1 MAIPDCTADKLRKLI
16 AGYLGVDASRIT
28 DEAHLSD
35 DLGIEWLDQIELLLI
50 IEDEFAGI
58 QFSDPPAIELVG
70 DLLRYIEMTSTQL
83 GGSLSAKP
91 FAPSRV
97 QTEAEHCRTGGARRK
112 PVRNAVASPR
122 ASSLLS

>member
-1 MAIPDCTADKLRKLI
+1 MADCTADRLRKLI
-16 AGYLGVDASRIT
+16 AGYLGVEPSRVT

-70 DLLRYIEMTSTQL
+70 DLLRYIEMTSTRSNL
-83 GGSLSAKP
+83 ISA
-91 FAPSRV
+91 A
-97 QTEAEHCRTGGARRK
+97 A
-112 PVRNAVASPR
+112 
-122 ASSLLS
+122 

>member
-1 MAIPDCTADKLRKLI
+1 MPDCTADKLRKLI
-16 AGYLGVDASRIT
+16 ADYLGVDASRVT

-70 DLLRYIEMTSTQL
+70 DLLRHIEMTSIRSNL
-83 GGSLSAKP
+83 ISA
-91 FAPSRV
+91 A
-97 QTEAEHCRTGGARRK
+97 A
-112 PVRNAVASPR
+112 
-122 ASSLLS
+122 

>member
-1 MAIPDCTADKLRKLI
+1 MPDCTADRLRKLI
-16 AGYLGVDASRIT
+16 AGYLRVDPSRVT

-70 DLLRYIEMTSTQL
+70 DLLRYIEMTNITQSNL
-83 GGSLSAKP
+83 ISA
-91 FAPSRV
+91 A
-97 QTEAEHCRTGGARRK
+97 A
-112 PVRNAVASPR
+112 
-122 ASSLLS
+122 

>member
-1 MAIPDCTADKLRKLI
+1 MAIPDCTADKLGKLI

-28 DEAHLSD
+28 DGAHLSD

-70 DLLRYIEMTSTQL
+70 DLLRYIEMTSTQSNL
-83 GGSLSAKP
+83 ISA
-91 FAPSRV
+91 A
-97 QTEAEHCRTGGARRK
+97 A
-112 PVRNAVASPR
+112 
-122 ASSLLS
+122 